1 MCDCSNYDLNIIHLS
16 VIFLSNRVSIDSESS
31 VAGSL
36 TSVFSEDTVVSA
48 LLGPL
53 VSQSSSFKLGSV
65 AFKYSS
71 TDSPKWSFDLG
82 TSFQLPAPF
91 TQDSPSA
98 FNLSLAVDASDAKT
112 LTGTFSS
119 SLALP
124 GSSDNVQFGV
134 TATMS
139 ISDNEKTLTLQ
150 GTTNDGQKAFD
161 GFHGLSVDSMS
172 ADVNIIASDSSV
184 TLKSLKIAGKF
195 SLPALGMEQ
204 TSGVLTYTNSDS
216 MSLAVCVI
224 L

>member
-1 MCDCSNYDLNIIHLS
+1 MYVQTIIDLTVDILP
-16 VIFLSNRVSIDSESS
+16 NRVFINSESS

-36 TSVFSEDTVVSA
+36 TSVFSDDATVSA

-71 TDSPKWSFDLG
+71 AGSPKWSFDLE

-119 SLALP
+119 SLKLP
-124 GSSDNVQFGV
+124 GSSSDLQIGA

-139 ISDNEKTLTLQ
+139 ASDSEKTLALQ
-150 GTTNDGQKAFD
+150 GSVNGALSFD
-161 GFHGLSVDSMS
+161 SFSGLSVESLT
-172 ADVNIIASDSSV
+172 ADVVINAN
-184 TLKSLKIAGKF
+184 TF
-195 SLPALGMEQ
+195 SLDKFHFSGRGTVCSANTALDMYYA
-204 TSGVLTYTNSDS
+204 SSAS
-216 MSLAVCVI
+216 AVVAKASVDIDLQVC
-224 L
+224 LS